1 MIRKNNIYIAQMNI
15 YQLIIMILLME
26 KIKSEKDRQ
35 IIENILNSVILS
47 LQSDLRFI
55 NLFMN

>member
-1 MIRKNNIYIAQMNI
+1 MNI